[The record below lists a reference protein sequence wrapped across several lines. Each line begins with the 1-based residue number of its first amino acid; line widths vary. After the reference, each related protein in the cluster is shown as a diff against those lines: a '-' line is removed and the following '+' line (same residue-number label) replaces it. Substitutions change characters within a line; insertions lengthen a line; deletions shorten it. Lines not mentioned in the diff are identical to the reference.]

1 MVILMKKE
9 FYDRPIYIVTNYII
23 GFLLGSIYLGLC
35 NILLLIYFTFIVAS
49 KNSLNLFLLFI
60 FLIPLGPSLGAL
72 YSAIAKLTREKD
84 IAFSSYFWKSY
95 KNNFLSNLKP
105 WIIELIIFTLLLID
119 YYRMMNSSFQLVF
132 GTFMIIMLLLT
143 SYTLAI
149 NSRFKLKLKDLFIVS
164 LYYMIKKLP
173 ITGIK
178 LIAFALIY
186 FLCKNVSIST
196 ILVFIPSIIC
206 FIFSYY
212 DKSIFIELE
221 NKLPK
226 YDNHSYKDYFR

>member
-1 MVILMKKE
+1 MRKE
-9 FYDRPIYIVTNYII
+9 FYDRPIYIITNYII
-23 GFLLGSIYLGLC
+23 GFFLGSIYLGLC
-35 NILLLIYFTFIVAS
+35 NILLLIYFTFITTS
-49 KNSLNLFLLFI
+49 KNNLNLFLLFI

-72 YSAIAKLTREKD
+72 YSAIAKLTRDKD

-119 YYRMMNSSFQLVF
+119 YYRMLTSSVQLIF
-132 GTFMIIMLLLT
+132 AAFLIIMLLLT

-149 NSRFKLKLKDLFIVS
+149 NSRFKLKLKDLFIAS
-164 LYYMIKKLP
+164 LYYMIKKFP

-178 LIAFALIY
+178 LISFVIVFL
-186 FLCKNVSIST
+186 LCKNVTIST
-196 ILVFIPSIIC
+196 VLVFIPSILC

-226 YDNHSYKDYFR
+226 YNNHSYKDYFR

>member
-1 MVILMKKE
+1 MKKE
-9 FYDRPIYIVTNYII
+9 FYDRPIYIATNYII
-23 GFLLGSIYLGLC
+23 GFFLGSLYLGLC
-35 NILLLIYFTFIVAS
+35 NILLLIYFTFITTS
-49 KNSLNLFLLFI
+49 KNNLNLFLLFI

-72 YSAIAKLTREKD
+72 YSAIARLTREKD
-84 IAFSSYFWKSY
+84 IAFSSYFWRSY

-105 WIIELIIFTLLLID
+105 WIIELIIFTLLFID
-119 YYRMMNSSFQLVF
+119 YYRMINSSFQLVF
-132 GTFMIIMLLLT
+132 AAFLIIMLLLT
-143 SYTLAI
+143 SFTLAI

-164 LYYMIKKLP
+164 LYYMIKKFP

-178 LIAFALIY
+178 LIAFFVVFL
-186 FLCKNVSIST
+186 LCKNVAIST
-196 ILVFIPSIIC
+196 VLVFIPCILC

-226 YDNHSYKDYFR
+226 YNNHSYKDYFH